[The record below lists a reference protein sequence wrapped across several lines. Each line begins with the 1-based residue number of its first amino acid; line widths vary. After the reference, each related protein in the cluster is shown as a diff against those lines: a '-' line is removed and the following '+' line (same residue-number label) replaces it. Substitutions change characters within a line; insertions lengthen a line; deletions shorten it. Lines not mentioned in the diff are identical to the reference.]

1 MFWRP
6 VEIILLYHYLH
17 HQVFRK
23 TPWMALIKLY
33 IKMIRIIQT
42 FSLRSHIC
50 YWFISEI
57 TDPKNWLKISIK
69 SQKCL
74 KDLTRTIVCFKKAS
88 LNEDLKSHLK
98 SINGCLMTL
107 PGMSRHER
115 QFQMPYI
122 QEIIQKKWMHT
133 SIKIFLLCNIGNF
146 NNRKEQ

>member
-6 VEIILLYHYLH
+6 DEILLYHYLH
-17 HQVFRK
+17 YQVFSE
-23 TPWMALIKLY
+23 TLWMALIKLY

-57 TDPKNWLKISIK
+57 TDQKNWLKISMK
-69 SQKCL
+69 GQKCL

-88 LNEDLKSHLK
+88 LNEDLKSYRK
-98 SINGCLMTL
+98 SINGCFMTL
-107 PGMSRHER
+107 PGMSRCEN
-115 QFQMPYI
+115 QLQMPYI
-122 QEIIQKKWMHT
+122 QVIIQKKWIHS